1 VTLWLAER
9 RTRLQTWGGI
19 ELLPGAEAVKT
30 LDKLAVSV
38 LLLGLP
44 ACGTATSRTSA
55 GFSDAAMAPLND
67 LNVRRDEVP
76 PLLAAI
82 QSPYEPIPDVSC
94 SSIARMVA
102 GLTAILGRD
111 TDAPPLPERSL
122 GEVAGEGAAD
132 ITLGAVSSTMSDF
145 IPFRSL
151 VREATGASAHERRLR
166 AAYERGVTRR
176 AYLKGVGAQLGCA
189 PPAAPEPNAGIVA
202 PTPIEYRSNAQP
214 G

>member
-1 VTLWLAER
+1 M
-9 RTRLQTWGGI
+9 
-19 ELLPGAEAVKT
+19 KT
-30 LDKLAVSV
+30 LDKVAMVVLAA
-38 LLLGLP
+38 GL
-44 ACGTATSRTSA
+44 AGCGTASSRTSA
-55 GFSDAAMAPLND
+55 GFGDAAMAPLND

-76 PLLAAI
+76 ALLAAI
-82 QSPYEPIPDVSC
+82 KSAYEPIPDVSC
-94 SSIARMVA
+94 TSIGKMVSD
-102 GLTAILGRD
+102 LTAILGQD

-122 GEVAGEGAAD
+122 GERAGEGAAD
-132 ITLGAVSSTMSDF
+132 MTLGAVSSTMTDF

-202 PTPIEYRSNAQP
+202 PTPIEYRSGVQP

>member
-1 VTLWLAER
+1 M
-9 RTRLQTWGGI
+9 
-19 ELLPGAEAVKT
+19 KT
-30 LDKLAVSV
+30 LDKLLVSA
-38 LLLGLP
+38 LLVGL
-44 ACGTATSRTSA
+44 AGCATAGRTSE
-55 GFSDAAMAPLND
+55 GFSDAALSPLND

-82 QSPYEPIPDVSC
+82 RSAYEPIPQVNCTAISK
-94 SSIARMVA
+94 MVA
-102 GLTAILGRD
+102 DLTAILGPD
-111 TDAPPLPERSL
+111 TDAVPPPERSL
-122 GEVAGEGAAD
+122 TDKASEGAAD
-132 ITLGAVSSTMSDF
+132 MTLGAVSSTVSGF

-176 AYLKGVGAQLGCA
+176 SYLKGVGAQLGCA

-202 PTPIEYRSNAQP
+202 PTPIEHRGKVQP